1 MGTELPLCSTSAHQ
15 SRGLW
20 WLAPQLHPLRS
31 PTRCFW
37 DSRCHCLLGPLG
49 QALLWPAAATTMA
62 LWWPISGLSRCHLQ
76 PAFSSLPDRAAT
88 SNSSHGLP
96 ASWNST
102 GELSLWSSA
111 LTHRH
116 SCRSCLPTGVP
127 THCDQGAG
135 SRALWVL
142 AAGFPRAPSPGRPS
156 GQSLSAT
163 VFHVCGEQGRERRSH
178 TQIPPGTKGCCP
190 QGTQFLVR
198 QSFPPE

>member
-1 MGTELPLCSTSAHQ
+1 MHTNPAGSGGWHLNYIPSGHLPAVSGTPGATVFW
-15 SRGLW
+15 GLW
-20 WLAPQLHPLRS
+20 DRHYSGLQLPPPWLSGGL
-31 PTRCFW
+31 
-37 DSRCHCLLGPLG
+37 
-49 QALLWPAAATTMA
+49 
-62 LWWPISGLSRCHLQ
+62 PISGPSRCHLQ

-163 VFHVCGEQGRERRSH
+163 VFHVCVEQGRENCSH

-190 QGTQFLVR
+190 QGTQFLVP